1 MASRTIEDYEGLIE
15 TENAKEFPHERNVAF
30 WDRQIGVLRNLDK
43 EEKQREQ
50 DRTEREKDRL
60 HEEKQRE
67 KDSV

>member
-15 TENAKEFPHERNVAF
+15 TENAKEFPNERNVAF
-30 WDRQIGVLRNLDK
+30 WDRQIGVLR
-43 EEKQREQ
+43 EEKQ
-50 DRTEREKDRL
+50 REKDRL